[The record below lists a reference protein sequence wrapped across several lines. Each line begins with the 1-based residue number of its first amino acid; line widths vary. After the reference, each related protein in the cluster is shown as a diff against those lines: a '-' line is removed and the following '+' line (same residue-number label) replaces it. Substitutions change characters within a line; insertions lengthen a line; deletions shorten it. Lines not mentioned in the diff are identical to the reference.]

1 MPAAILDAIDRQR
14 AALRNRE
21 DAAIRELSRRWLAI
35 ERALYDQ
42 MEALALEIAAMD
54 EPTRTQIWRS
64 ARWVRL
70 KAQID
75 QQVAEYRHF
84 ASQLIQGDQGA
95 ALAAALADS
104 AQLIQAAAVEAGIGV
119 DFNRLPIEAVNAI
132 IGQAGNGSPLAPVL
146 ARAAEAGS
154 QGLTQQLINGVALG
168 INPNTLAHKAIRDGL
183 GKTFT
188 QTATIYRTE
197 VLRAYRYTS
206 LTQYRESNVVTGYQR
221 LSARDINTCIACLM
235 ADGEIYAL
243 TSDFDQH
250 PNCRCAIVPIVKGY
264 TLDIGSGAGWFNK
277 QSKDRQRSILGP
289 QRFELWQG
297 GSIALA
303 DLVTRVDHPDW
314 GGALV
319 PTTVTSLRQL
329 AGVTND

>member
-1 MPAAILDAIDRQR
+1 MSAILDAIDRQR

-21 DAAIRELSRRWLAI
+21 DAAIQELSRRWLAI
-35 ERALYDQ
+35 ERGLYDQ

-70 KAQID
+70 KQQID
-75 QQVAEYRHF
+75 AQVAEFRHY
-84 ASQLIQGDQGA
+84 ASQAISADQGA
-95 ALAAALADS
+95 VIGAALADS
-104 AQLIQAAAVEAGIGV
+104 ASLIQAAAAEAGIGV

-146 ARAAEAGS
+146 ARAAETGAEA
-154 QGLTQQLINGVALG
+154 LTQQLINGVALG
-168 INPNTLAHKAIRDGL
+168 VNPVVLARRAIREGL

-221 LSARDINTCIACLM
+221 LSARDTNTCIACLM
-235 ADGEIYAL
+235 ADGEIYNL

-250 PNCRCAIVPIVKGY
+250 PNCRCAIIPIVKGY
-264 TLDIGSGAGWFNK
+264 TLPIGSGPEWFNK
-277 QSKDRQRSILGP
+277 QSKDRQRFILGP
-289 QRFELWQG
+289 KRFELWQG
-297 GSIALA
+297 GSVDLA
-303 DLVTRVDHPDW
+303 AMVTRVDHPDW

-319 PTTVTSLRQL
+319 PTTVRSLRAL
-329 AGVTND
+329 IEGGAP